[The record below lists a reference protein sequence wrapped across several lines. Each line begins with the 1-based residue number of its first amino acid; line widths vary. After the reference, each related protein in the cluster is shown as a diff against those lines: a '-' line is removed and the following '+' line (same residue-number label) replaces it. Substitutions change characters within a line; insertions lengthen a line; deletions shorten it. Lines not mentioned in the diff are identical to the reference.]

1 MSPTAI
7 CSTPATSENL
17 AAESVAAVPAKGP
30 ALAIGSLVTAGDGKY
45 QSLIESLEKNR
56 LVERQILDRL
66 VDGGEFLPSTSFE

>member
-7 CSTPATSENL
+7 YSTSATSANL

-30 ALAIGSLVTAGDGKY
+30 TLAIGSLVTAGDRKY
-45 QSLIESLEKNR
+45 QSLIESLERNR

-66 VDGGEFLPSTSFE
+66 VDGGECLPSTSS